1 MHGCWKWIHKR
12 TLRSTLV
19 DTAHTYRGGEARQ
32 MVEVLGVVN
41 KWGGGRFAPPRQPPP
56 PHPLPPHSHVPP
68 LTQAQYHALATNA
81 QDQGCSRLRSAC
93 KQTSNTDYCN
103 TPCSSSSSSSSSTF
117 VPLQHAFP
125 PPACATGMRIIAC
138 PMMAGGGGGKCQTI
152 FQTWGRLKSGDTT

>member
-1 MHGCWKWIHKR
+1 
-12 TLRSTLV
+12 
-19 DTAHTYRGGEARQ
+19 

-41 KWGGGRFAPPRQPPP
+41 KWGGGGRFAPPRQPPP
-56 PHPLPPHSHVPP
+56 PHSLPPHSHIPP
-68 LTQAQYHALATNA
+68 LTQAQYHVLATNA
-81 QDQGCSRLRSAC
+81 QEQGCSRLRSAC

-103 TPCSSSSSSSSSTF
+103 TPCSSSSSSSSSSTF

-138 PMMAGGGGGKCQTI
+138 PMMAGGGGGGKCQTI